1 MNPKLILNHIVII
14 FLYFFIAFKVD
25 KATFG
30 NIEWL
35 AAGIFVLLYFVAIL
49 LATLVDN
56 SIKNTDK

>member
-1 MNPKLILNHIVII
+1 MNLIRILIAGPLLLV
-14 FLYFFIAFKVD
+14 FIAFKVD

-35 AAGIFVLLYFVAIL
+35 ALGIFVLLYFVAIL